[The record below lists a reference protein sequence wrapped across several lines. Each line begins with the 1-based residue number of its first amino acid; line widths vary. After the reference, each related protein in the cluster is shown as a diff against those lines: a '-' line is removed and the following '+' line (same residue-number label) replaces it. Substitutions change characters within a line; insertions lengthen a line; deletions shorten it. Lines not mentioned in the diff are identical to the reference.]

1 MFSEGKEMAFETTWA
16 DEKRIIYTKLSGTL
30 TSQEAQDMSDTH
42 AKYLSEGTAPVHLIV
57 DVTGLSGV
65 PTNLRQN
72 TSMGGYLR
80 HPALGWTVLIGGNV
94 LVNFMVSVIGQ
105 VFKFRYSK
113 RESFEDAIAYLISQ
127 DQTLAGAR
135 ERVVARNQTSG

>member
-1 MFSEGKEMAFETTWA
+1 MAYETSWA
-16 DEKRIIYTKLSGTL
+16 DDKRIIYTKLSGIL
-30 TSQEAQDMSDTH
+30 TSKEAQEMSDTH
-42 AKYLSEGTAPVHLIV
+42 AKFLSEGTAPVHLVV
-57 DVTGLSGV
+57 DVTGLTAV

-80 HPALGWTVLIGGNV
+80 HPSLGWTVLVGGNV

-113 RESFEDAIAYLISQ
+113 RETLEDAIAYLVAQ
-127 DQTLAGAR
+127 DQTLEGAR
-135 ERVVARNQTSG
+135 ERVQLRLHPTT

>member
-1 MFSEGKEMAFETTWA
+1 
-16 DEKRIIYTKLSGTL
+16 
-30 TSQEAQDMSDTH
+30 MSDAH
-42 AKYLSEGTAPVHLIV
+42 AKFLSEGTAPVHLVV
-57 DVTGLSGV
+57 DVTGLTAV

-80 HPALGWTVLIGGNV
+80 HPALGWTVLVGGNV

-113 RESFEDAIAYLISQ
+113 RETLEEAIAYLTAQ
-127 DQTLAGAR
+127 DQSLDGAR
-135 ERVVARNQTSG
+135 ERVLARLHPTP

>member
-1 MFSEGKEMAFETTWA
+1 MPFKTSWA
-16 DEKRIIYTKLSGTL
+16 DDKRIIYTKLTGTL
-30 TSQEAQDMSDTH
+30 TAQEAQEMSDTH
-42 AKYLSEGTAPVHLIV
+42 AKFLSEGTAPVHLVV

-80 HPALGWTVLIGGNV
+80 HSALGWTVLIGGNV

-113 RESFEDAIAYLISQ
+113 RETLDEALAYLIAQ
-127 DQTLAGAR
+127 DQTLTGAR
-135 ERVVARNQTSG
+135 ERVLAHMHSST